1 VQHLEEID
9 MPTYAV
15 TGATGHLGRLVVAEL
30 LARGIEPGAVVAI
43 ARTPAKAAGL
53 AEQGVQVRVGNYDE
67 PDTLT
72 SALSGV
78 DTLLLVSGSEV
89 GRRIAQHRAVIDA
102 AKANGVG
109 RIAYTSL
116 LRADTSAMPLAPEHK
131 ATEEMLRASGITFTM
146 LRNSWYIE
154 NYTAQLGQYLKDEVI
169 VAAAGNGRIAAATRA
184 DYAVAAAAALTGSG
198 HDNAVYE
205 LGGTP
210 FTFAE
215 LAAVITDVT
224 GTKVGYRA
232 VSPAELVQR
241 LTSAGLDAGTAEFV
255 TALDEGIARGELDT
269 DSTDLQTLAGRPS
282 TPLADAVRAARQ

>member
-1 VQHLEEID
+1 
-9 MPTYAV
+9 M
-15 TGATGHLGRLVVAEL
+15 
-30 LARGIEPGAVVAI
+30 
-43 ARTPAKAAGL
+43 
-53 AEQGVQVRVGNYDE
+53 QVRAGDYDE

-116 LRADTSAMPLAPEHK
+116 LRADTSAVPLAPEHK

-154 NYTAQLGQYLKDEVI
+154 NYTAQIDQYLKDEVI
-169 VAAAGNGRIAAATRA
+169 VAAAGDGRIAAATRA
-184 DYAVAAAAALTGSG
+184 DYAAAAAAALTGTG

-210 FTFAE
+210 FTFAD
-215 LAAVITDVT
+215 LANVIADVT
-224 GTKVGYRA
+224 GTKVSYQA
-232 VSPAELVQR
+232 VTPTELVQR
-241 LTSAGLDAGTAEFV
+241 LMGMGLDKGMAEFV
-255 TALDEGIARGELDT
+255 AALDEGIARGELDT
-269 DSTDLQTLAGRPS
+269 DATDLETLIDRPS
-282 TPLADAVRAARQ
+282 TPLADAVRAARRSRIT

>member
-1 VQHLEEID
+1 

-30 LARGIEPGAVVAI
+30 LTRGIEPGAVVAI
-43 ARTPAKAAGL
+43 ARTPAKAADL
-53 AEQGVQVRVGNYDE
+53 AEQGVQVRAGDYDE

-116 LRADTSAMPLAPEHK
+116 LRADTSAVPLAPEHK

-154 NYTAQLGQYLKDEVI
+154 NYTAQIDQYLKDEVI
-169 VAAAGNGRIAAATRA
+169 VAAAGDGRIAAATRA
-184 DYAVAAAAALTGSG
+184 DYAAAAAAALTGTG

-210 FTFAE
+210 FTFAD
-215 LAAVITDVT
+215 LANVIADVT
-224 GTKVGYRA
+224 GTKVSYQA
-232 VSPAELVQR
+232 VTPTELVQR
-241 LTSAGLDAGTAEFV
+241 LMGMGLDKGMAEFV
-255 TALDEGIARGELDT
+255 AALDEGIARGELDT
-269 DSTDLQTLAGRPS
+269 DATDLETLIGRPS
-282 TPLADAVRAARQ
+282 TPLADAVRAARRSPIT